1 MIIDSLF
8 HIFPGVLA
16 SAVPQLRPQLPSSGS
31 LENYTLMTMPVVP
44 VCVCVFACVRWCK
57 PEGAAGSVC
66 SCY

>member
-8 HIFPGVLA
+8 HIFPGVSA

-31 LENYTLMTMPVVP
+31 LENYTLMTMLVVP
-44 VCVCVFACVRWCK
+44 VCVFACVRWCK